1 MSQDAVLKTS
11 TTAKSAKRREEFLE
25 AAGDLFVRNGF
36 DNVGIDDIIAR
47 SGGSKTS
54 IYRDFGGKE
63 ALFSESI
70 RQRCKRTLQ
79 PIMHPIPA
87 NEDPLA
93 TLLNFGVQFLKCVL
107 SEDGILCHRIV
118 MAESRRFPEV
128 GQAFYAAGPQS
139 VYQALSK
146 IFLRLDKQSRIP
158 KGGADALARHFHG
171 MILTELQMG
180 RLLANAPMPD
190 DAQLRSHVKRAIR
203 ALLSEP

>member
-1 MSQDAVLKTS
+1 VETPTPS
-11 TTAKSAKRREEFLE
+11 KSARRREEFLE
-25 AAGDLFVRNGF
+25 AAGDLFLRNGF
-36 DNVGIDDIIAR
+36 DNVSIDDIIAR

-63 ALFSESI
+63 ALFSASI
-70 RQRCKRTLQ
+70 LQRCKRTLQ
-79 PIMHPIPA
+79 PIMHPLA
-87 NEDPLA
+87 ASEDPAA

-107 SEDGILCHRIV
+107 SEDGISCHRIV
-118 MAESRRFPEV
+118 MAESKRFPEV
-128 GQAFYAAGPQS
+128 GQAFYAAGPQT
-139 VYQALSK
+139 VYQALSR

-158 KGGADALARHFHG
+158 KGSADALARHFHG